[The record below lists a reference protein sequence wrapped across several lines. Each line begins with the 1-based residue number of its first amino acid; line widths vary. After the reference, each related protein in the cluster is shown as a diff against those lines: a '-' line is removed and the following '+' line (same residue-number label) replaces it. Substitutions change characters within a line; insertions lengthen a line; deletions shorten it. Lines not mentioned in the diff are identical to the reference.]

1 VDEAFAGYRFNDA
14 ASLLYQFLWHEYCD
28 WYVEIVKT
36 RLAAADGEAEKR
48 TGRILLGRILEQSLR
63 LLHPIMPFL
72 TEEIWQQLPHQG
84 ESVMV
89 APWPVADPAHDY
101 PQAVESM
108 DCLMEIT
115 REVRNIRSAYNISPA
130 QRVPLVVKTS
140 DGHQD
145 AMLAAGRDYLVSLAR
160 LAHFEFGQETSKP
173 ELAATVVIQGLE
185 VHVSLA
191 DVVDLDAEAS
201 RLQKELSKAEAALTR
216 IIKKLGNEE
225 FVRKAPAE
233 VVSRER
239 AAQTELADHR
249 AKLKASLAHV
259 EGYLKR

>member
-1 VDEAFAGYRFNDA
+1 
-14 ASLLYQFLWHEYCD
+14 
-28 WYVEIVKT
+28 
-36 RLAAADGEAEKR
+36 
-48 TGRILLGRILEQSLR
+48 
-63 LLHPIMPFL
+63 
-72 TEEIWQQLPHQG
+72 
-84 ESVMV
+84 MV
-89 APWPVADPAHDY
+89 APWPAADPAHDF

-130 QRVPLVVKTS
+130 QRVPLAVKTS
-140 DGHQD
+140 DAHQD

-160 LAHFEFGQETSKP
+160 LAFGQETSKP

-191 DVVDLDAEAS
+191 DVVDLDAESS
-201 RLQKELSKAEAALTR
+201 RLQKELSKADAALTR
-216 IIKKLGNEE
+216 IVKKLGNED

-239 AAQTELADHR
+239 AAQTELTDHR
-249 AKLKASLAHV
+249 AKLKASLAHI
-259 EGYLKR
+259 ERYLKR